1 MYLYTKICI
10 YIYTL
15 ITLYIERDSLLKPPS
30 PAQFCQLL
38 AAELDWLVLSRCISE
53 LFVNINTYTWYPPRP
68 MFSMGF
74 AVSRPFPLK
83 SGLVFLK
90 SGLIFLKSGLIFLK
104 SGESILADP
113 RSKMSWGS
121 WPRNLGSVDPR
132 SRFPGAKTAQESWIR
147 GSKTQLFSRRV
158 ARSWILD
165 PGLLDPRLPKRS
177 LWASWILDHG
187 SGSKKSF
194 LEILDLGFKHY
205 HPDVSSLNASQT

>member
-1 MYLYTKICI
+1 
-10 YIYTL
+10 
-15 ITLYIERDSLLKPPS
+15 
-30 PAQFCQLL
+30 
-38 AAELDWLVLSRCISE
+38 
-53 LFVNINTYTWYPPRP
+53 

-147 GSKTQLFSRRV
+147 GSKTQDFSRRV

-194 LEILDLGFKHY
+194 LEILDLGFRHY
-205 HPDVSSLNASQT
+205 HPDVSSLNASQTWDSQVWPLSV